1 MAFYSFEE
9 NGIMHKE
16 EPSIAINDQ
25 ISGNGSEAQLK
36 SLSLSSQVHTIV
48 HSSQSSVNPVISINA
63 SNNSLSNN
71 MTKIIYSNLKV
82 SNNSSS
88 NNNEIG
94 NSKNEDSFL
103 FDNNFKKN
111 DEEKKVDINN
121 KIEEDEKVNDDLLA
135 KLMEKLNNKSY
146 SQEFEDE
153 VIGKVKEGYIPYF
166 IKIKSMSSSIYY
178 AKPDS
183 NLKTGIDHYIL
194 QQKIRT
200 KKDIDITKY
209 SFYYNNEL
217 VDINSIIGEL
227 GLEPLSKIYGK
238 IK

>member
-111 DEEKKVDINN
+111 NEKKKVDINN

>member
-217 VDINSIIGEL
+217 VDINSIIGEM
-227 GLEPLSKIYGK
+227 GMEPLSKIYGK